1 VTGKVEESEFLRKAS
16 ETPTPSADIM
26 GASVTGLP
34 ADIIQEASK
43 RLGWAG
49 LIYSGTFFLAFFG
62 GQLLTSASGIGQ
74 DRDYTLH
81 MIVALVSIAVG
92 LAVFLLARFVKI
104 RPDLLLDLGL
114 IFEVVGAFGISMS
127 TFWGI
132 WPEWSA
138 SELGDFTGIPWEC
151 VWIIIFPLL
160 APNTPGKILL
170 ASLAAAST
178 GPLTVVLSKSF
189 GATSPDVPTAM
200 VFGYFLATTY
210 LCAGIAFVISGVVY
224 KIGCRLK
231 KAQEIG
237 SYQLVRPLGH
247 GGMGEVWMA
256 KHSMLARPAAIKL
269 IRPETLGADPA
280 SRTTVLRRFEREAQA
295 TAALRSYHTIQLYDF
310 GITQEG
316 SFYYVMELLKGLN
329 LDALVK
335 RFGPIPAARGV
346 HLLRQVCHSLEEA
359 HESRLIHR
367 DIKPANIYTC
377 RLGLEHDFVKVLDF
391 GLVKAS
397 GKRDA
402 GAAELTAEGMA
413 TGTPAFMAPEMALG
427 KGEIDGRVDIYG
439 LGCVGYWLLTG
450 QRVFEGD
457 SPLATVVAHVQEKP
471 VPPSQRTELD
481 IPDSLERIIMSCLEK
496 DPAGR
501 PQSAGDL
508 NAQLAACDLDESW
521 TAKRAKEWWT
531 LHMPESE
538 FAAMEAESTDL
549 AEASLLTVQRESYP

>member
-1 VTGKVEESEFLRKAS
+1 MKESEFLQKAIA
-16 ETPTPSADIM
+16 TPTPSAGAL
-26 GASVTGLP
+26 GASATGLP
-34 ADIIQEASK
+34 TDIVQEASK

-49 LIYSGTFFLAFFG
+49 LIYSATFFLAFFG
-62 GQLLTSASGIGQ
+62 GQFVGKAAGVPG
-74 DRDYTLH
+74 DPDFTLH
-81 MIVALVSIAVG
+81 TIVAVVSIAAG
-92 LAVFLLARFVKI
+92 LAVFSLSRLMKG
-104 RPDLLLDLGL
+104 RPVLLLDLGL

-132 WPEWSA
+132 WPEWSP
-138 SELGDFTGIPWEC
+138 SELSGFMGIPWEC

-178 GPLTVVLSKSF
+178 GPLTIVLSKSF
-189 GATSPDVPTAM
+189 GATSPDVPVAL

-224 KIGCRLK
+224 HIGCRLRR
-231 KAQEIG
+231 AREIG
-237 SYQLVRPLGH
+237 SYQLARLLGH
-247 GGMGEVWMA
+247 GGMGEVWLA
-256 KHSMLARPAAIKL
+256 KP
-269 IRPETLGADPA
+269 
-280 SRTTVLRRFEREAQA
+280 TVLRRFEREAQA

-310 GITQEG
+310 GVTQEG

-329 LDALVK
+329 FDSLVT
-335 RFGPIPAARGV
+335 RFGPIPAARAV

-359 HESRLIHR
+359 HESGLIHR

-377 RLGLEHDFVKVLDF
+377 RLGLEYDFVKVLDF

-397 GKRDA
+397 GKREA
-402 GAAELTAEGMA
+402 GAAELTAEGIA

-439 LGCVGYWLLTG
+439 VGCVGYWLLTG

-457 SPLATVVAHVQEKP
+457 TPLATVVAHVQEKP
-471 VPPSQRTELD
+471 VPPSQRTELE
-481 IPDSLERIIMSCLEK
+481 IPDSLERVIISCLEK

-501 PQSAGDL
+501 PQNAADL
-508 NAQLAACDLDESW
+508 EAQLRGCDVDGRW
-521 TAKRAKEWWT
+521 TAGRAKEWWS

-538 FAAMEAESTDL
+538 FAAMEAEAADL
-549 AEASLLTVQRESYP
+549 AEASLLTVERQSDA